1 VPRAL
6 AIASVAVLS
15 SLFTAFATGAPG
27 DGCPPVV
34 VENPDGNLVVP
45 GVQGRIVYRRVGGTE
60 LALDAYVQRKGG
72 VRPAVVVVHGGGW
85 TAGSR
90 IAYVGQ
96 LLETLTRAGFN
107 WFSVDYRLGGLAR
120 HADAAS
126 DLRAALAFIR
136 CHAKTFRI
144 DPERIALVGEDAGAH
159 LAALAAAA
167 KPAGVRAAVLIGG
180 FYDLTTLPALRKA
193 ASAEVLDRAS
203 PLRAVST
210 GMPDVLAIHGT
221 ADTEVPA
228 EQATRWCEAVREAS
242 GRCDVLTVEGAIH
255 RAENWPPSQ
264 WAYKAHMASWLAA
277 RLGLARADHRPY
289 EGRLRKDIVY
299 DARHGLRLDAYVP
312 PGRGPFPAVIVVHG
326 GGWEAGDKVTYITP
340 VLEPLARA
348 GFAWFSIDYRLT
360 PEVRHP
366 EQLDDLRKAIRFVR
380 DNARRF
386 RVDPGRLALL
396 GESAS
401 GQMVAQVAT
410 GDRELAAVVS
420 FYGVY
425 DFVPMVTDASPRSL
439 LVRLFAL
446 DTLDDEARATLQR
459 YSPAYH
465 VSKTM
470 PPLLLIHGTD
480 ERLWAQGQAMR
491 DRLAAAGAAHE
502 LYAVEGAPHGMEN
515 WEGRPEW
522 AGYKQ
527 KLVDWLSARFSPPGP

>member
-1 VPRAL
+1 
-6 AIASVAVLS
+6 
-15 SLFTAFATGAPG
+15 
-27 DGCPPVV
+27 
-34 VENPDGNLVVP
+34 
-45 GVQGRIVYRRVGGTE
+45 
-60 LALDAYVQRKGG
+60 
-72 VRPAVVVVHGGGW
+72 
-85 TAGSR
+85 
-90 IAYVGQ
+90 
-96 LLETLTRAGFN
+96 
-107 WFSVDYRLGGLAR
+107 
-120 HADAAS
+120 
-126 DLRAALAFIR
+126 
-136 CHAKTFRI
+136 
-144 DPERIALVGEDAGAH
+144 
-159 LAALAAAA
+159 
-167 KPAGVRAAVLIGG
+167 
-180 FYDLTTLPALRKA
+180 
-193 ASAEVLDRAS
+193 
-203 PLRAVST
+203 
-210 GMPDVLAIHGT
+210 M
-221 ADTEVPA
+221 
-228 EQATRWCEAVREAS
+228 
-242 GRCDVLTVEGAIH
+242 
-255 RAENWPPSQ
+255 
-264 WAYKAHMASWLAA
+264 
-277 RLGLARADHRPY
+277 
-289 EGRLRKDIVY
+289 Y

-446 DTLDDEARATLQR
+446 DTLDDESRATLQQ

-470 PPLLLIHGTD
+470 PPVLLIHGTD